1 MAEQSERIGE
11 LVLVR
16 TPGLADPGGDLV
28 RRGLAD
34 LVRLE
39 ADPRVSRL
47 VDVMAG
53 EGAWAERVEA
63 WEELHRIGLGP
74 GLAGWGDLLCQ
85 ATRGEDGWGRIF
97 AAELLSWHRL
107 CPEKAVPILVV
118 ALEASIE
125 DGRYHW
131 SRVCCGSLG
140 RYPVLPRALRE
151 QALDALIA
159 ALKVPDTD
167 VRLYAAAAL
176 ASWGKAAGR
185 ALVGL
190 AACCGSADPDTLQRY
205 RQALSSVDPDA
216 VDEFAALSMALDSAD
231 PQLRSE
237 AAQVLHGLGGLAR
250 PAIPALL
257 AACRDTHSPVRFHA
271 ALALAALGPPE
282 DSLPHLEN
290 LVTDDDPEVRLAA
303 AYALGRGGRRQGRQR
318 DLLFDALGNHDP
330 RIRMQ
335 AAGYL
340 GEIRQTAPW
349 RIGFALKKALWG
361 ERDPDVRRVLEEVM
375 AQAGRHSEKERVE

>member
-1 MAEQSERIGE
+1 MDETPERIGE

-16 TPGLADPGGDLV
+16 TPGLAETGGDLV

-34 LVRLE
+34 LIRLE
-39 ADPRVSRL
+39 ADPRLSRL
-47 VDVMAG
+47 VEVMAG
-53 EGAWAERVEA
+53 EGPWAERVEA
-63 WEELHRIGLGP
+63 WEELHRLGLDSVTT
-74 GLAGWGDLLCQ
+74 AWGDLLCQ
-85 ATRGEDGWGRIF
+85 ATTCADGWGRIF

-107 CPEKAVPILVV
+107 CPEKAVPILLV

-140 RYPVLPRALRE
+140 RYPALPRALRE
-151 QALDALIA
+151 QALDALMA

-167 VRLYAAAAL
+167 VRLYAATAL

-185 ALVGL
+185 ASVRL
-190 AACCGSADPDTLQRY
+190 AACCGSADPDSRQRY
-205 RQALSSVDPDA
+205 REAIRSVDPDA

-231 PQLRSE
+231 PQLRAE
-237 AAQVLHGLGGLAR
+237 AAQVLQGLGGLAR
-250 PAIPALL
+250 PALPALL

-282 DSLPHLEN
+282 DTLPHLEN
-290 LVTDDDPEVRLAA
+290 LVADADPEVRLAA
-303 AYALGRGGRRQGRQR
+303 AYALARGGRRQGRQL
-318 DLLFDALGNHDP
+318 DLLLDALGNHDP

-335 AAGYL
+335 TAGYL
-340 GEIRQTAPW
+340 GEIRQRAPW

-361 ERDPDVRRVLEEVM
+361 ERDPDVRRVLEEVR
-375 AQAGRHSEKERVE
+375 AQAGRSSEKERGE

>member
-1 MAEQSERIGE
+1 MAEPSERIGE

-16 TPGLADPGGDLV
+16 TPGLADTGGDLV

-63 WEELHRIGLGP
+63 WEELHRLGLGP
-74 GLAGWGDLLCQ
+74 AIAGWGDLLCE
-85 ATRGEDGWGRIF
+85 ATAGEDGWGRIF

-125 DGRYHW
+125 DRRYHW

-140 RYPVLPRALRE
+140 RYPALPRALRE
-151 QALDALIA
+151 PALDALIA

-185 ALVGL
+185 ALVRL
-190 AACCGSADPDTLQRY
+190 AACCGSADPAALQRY

-216 VDEFAALSMALDSAD
+216 VDEFAALSTALESSD
-231 PQLRSE
+231 PQLRTE
-237 AAQVLHGLGGLAR
+237 AAQILHGLGGLAR
-250 PAIPALL
+250 PALPALL
-257 AACRDTHSPVRFHA
+257 AACRDTYSPVRLHA
-271 ALALAALGPPE
+271 ALALAALGPLE
-282 DSLPHLEN
+282 QSLPQLEHLVADAE
-290 LVTDDDPEVRLAA
+290 PEVCLAA
-303 AYALGRGGRRQGRQR
+303 AYALVRGGRRQGRQL
-318 DLLFDALGNHDP
+318 DILLNALGNHDP
-330 RIRMQ
+330 RLRMQ
-335 AAGYL
+335 AAHYL
-340 GEIRQTAPW
+340 GELRQAAPW
-349 RIGFALKKALWG
+349 RIGFALKKALWA
-361 ERDPDVRRVLEEVM
+361 ERDPEVRRVL
-375 AQAGRHSEKERVE
+375 GK

>member
-1 MAEQSERIGE
+1 MAEPSERIGE

-16 TPGLADPGGDLV
+16 TPGLADTGGDLV
-28 RRGLAD
+28 RRGLSD

-63 WEELHRIGLGP
+63 WEELHRIGLGST
-74 GLAGWGDLLCQ
+74 LAGWGDLLCE

-107 CPEKAVPILVV
+107 CPERAVPILVV

-125 DGRYHW
+125 VKRYHW

-140 RYPVLPRALRE
+140 RYPALPRAPRE
-151 QALDALIA
+151 QALDALMA

-167 VRLYAAAAL
+167 VRLYAATAL
-176 ASWGKAAGR
+176 ASWGKAARR

-190 AACCGSADPDTLQRY
+190 AACCGSADPDTRQRY
-205 RQALSSVDPDA
+205 RQALISIDPDA
-216 VDEFAALSMALDSAD
+216 VDEFAALSTALDSAD
-231 PQLRSE
+231 PQLRAE
-237 AAQVLHGLGGLAR
+237 ATQVLQGMGGLAR
-250 PAIPALL
+250 PALPALL
-257 AACRDTHSPVRFHA
+257 SACRDTHSPVRFHA

-282 DSLPHLEN
+282 ESLPHLEN
-290 LVTDDDPEVRLAA
+290 LIADAEPEVRLAA
-303 AYALGRGGRRQGRQR
+303 AYALVRGGRRLGRQL
-318 DLLFDALGNHDP
+318 DMLLEALANHDP

-340 GEIRQTAPW
+340 GETM
-349 RIGFALKKALWG
+349 
-361 ERDPDVRRVLEEVM
+361 RR
-375 AQAGRHSEKERVE
+375 GPPGGSDSP